1 MAKKKTLFECQHCG
15 FTSAKWMGKCPSCGA
30 WDSLVELS
38 ETQQEVLKQTSSA
51 VTGKARAQPISA
63 IAHTEVERFSSND
76 VELDMVLG
84 GGVVPGSLT
93 LIGGSPG
100 VGKSTLLLKIGANI
114 ARGGR
119 NTLYVTGEE
128 SEGQVKLR
136 ANRLDAN
143 ADTLY
148 LLSEIRLEQVLSE
161 LAHRDYECLIV
172 DSIQTLYSEAVT
184 SAPGS
189 VTQVRQITFEL
200 MRIAKERRIAVFI
213 IGHITKEGSIAG
225 PRVLEHMV
233 DTVLYFEGDSA
244 RELRILRGFKN
255 RFGPTSE
262 IGVFEMRNEGL
273 VSAKDIGSRFFD
285 KTRAQSGSALTVVME
300 GSRPIILEVQALVS
314 ESHASNPKR
323 QATGFDTNRLN
334 MLLALLERKLELPPA
349 AERLRRLHQHHR
361 GHQDQR
367 DRRRPRRARRH
378 HQQLPRPRRLQGDRL
393 YRGGLARGRR
403 TRSLPARHPPARA
416 RHARHHQGPRRQKAP
431 AEPRRQVLPRRRSH
445 QTDRLDVR
453 PVCKRQLLVVCRAG
467 TGAVVRRTGDGE
479 SQRQLLGVSASDTA
493 QRNSGA

>member
-1 MAKKKTLFECQHCG
+1 MAKKKSLFECQHCG
-15 FTSAKWMGKCPSCGA
+15 FTSAKWMGKCPNCGA

-38 ETQQEVLKQTSSA
+38 EQQQEVLKQTSSA
-51 VTGKARAQPISA
+51 VTGKARALPISE
-63 IAHTEVERFSSND
+63 IVHTEVERFSSND

-114 ARGGR
+114 AKGGR

-143 ADTLY
+143 ADRLY
-148 LLSEIRLEQVLSE
+148 LLSEIRLEQVLAE

-200 MRIAKERRIAVFI
+200 MRLAKERRIAVFI

-244 RELRILRGFKN
+244 QELRILRGFKN

-285 KTRAQSGSALTVVME
+285 RTRAQSGSALTVIME

-314 ESHASNPKR
+314 DSHASNPKR
-323 QATGFDTNRLN
+323 QATGFDTNRLG
-334 MLLALLERKLELPPA
+334 MLLALLERKLELPLNSYDVFINITGGIKISETA
-349 AERLRRLHQHHR
+349 ADLAVLAAIISSFRDRTLSKETVFIGEVSLVGDVREVFQLDTRLRELAMH
-361 GHQDQR
+361 GITKALVAKK
-367 DRRRPRRARRH
+367 P
-378 HQQLPRPRRLQGDRL
+378 QQ
-393 YRGGLARGRR
+393 
-403 TRSLPARHPPARA
+403 
-416 RHARHHQGPRRQKAP
+416 
-431 AEPRRQVLPRRRSH
+431 SH
-445 QTDRLDVR
+445 GVKCY
-453 PVCKRQLLVVCRAG
+453 PVDEVTKLI
-467 TGAVVRRTGDGE
+467 DWM
-479 SQRQLLGVSASDTA
+479 
-493 QRNSGA
+493 

>member
-15 FTSAKWMGKCPSCGA
+15 FTSAKWMGKCPNCGA
-30 WDSLVELS
+30 WDSLTELS
-38 ETQQEVLKQTSSA
+38 EQQQDVLKQTSSA
-51 VTGKARAQPISA
+51 VTGEAKAQSI
-63 IAHTEVERFSSND
+63 ITIKHTEVERFSSDD

-114 ARGGR
+114 AQGGR
-119 NTLYVTGEE
+119 DTLYVTGEE

-143 ADTLY
+143 TERLF
-148 LLSEIRLEQVLSE
+148 LLSEIKLEQVLSE
-161 LAHRDYECLIV
+161 LSHRDYACIII
-172 DSIQTLYSEAVT
+172 DSIQTLYSETVT

-200 MRIAKERRIAVFI
+200 MRIAKERRIAIFI

-244 RELRILRGFKN
+244 QELRILRGFKN

-285 KTRAQSGSALTVVME
+285 NSRAQSGSALTVVME

-314 ESHASNPKR
+314 DAHSPNPKR
-323 QATGFDTNRLN
+323 QATGFDNNRLN
-334 MLLALLERKLELPPA
+334 MLLALLERKLELPLNSYDVFINITGGIKITETA
-349 AERLRRLHQHHR
+349 ADLAVLAAIISSFRDRAISKETVFIGEVSLVGDIREVFQLDTRLRELAMH
-361 GHQDQR
+361 GITKALVAKK
-367 DRRRPRRARRH
+367 P
-378 HQQLPRPRRLQGDRL
+378 QQ
-393 YRGGLARGRR
+393 
-403 TRSLPARHPPARA
+403 
-416 RHARHHQGPRRQKAP
+416 
-431 AEPRRQVLPRRRSH
+431 SH
-445 QTDRLDVR
+445 
-453 PVCKRQLLVVCRAG
+453 
-467 TGAVVRRTGDGE
+467 
-479 SQRQLLGVSASDTA
+479 GVKCYPIEEVTKLIDWM
-493 QRNSGA
+493 